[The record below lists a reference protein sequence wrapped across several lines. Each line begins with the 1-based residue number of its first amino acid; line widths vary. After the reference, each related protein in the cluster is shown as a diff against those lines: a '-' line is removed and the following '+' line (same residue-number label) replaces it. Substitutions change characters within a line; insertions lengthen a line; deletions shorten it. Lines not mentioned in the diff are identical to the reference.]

1 MWNAG
6 SAKTLASGP
15 AESPWGFFAVAHLV
29 CNLFFMQTSALII
42 FVITYIGIIFTRL
55 PKVNIDRPSAAFF
68 GAVAMVLFGVLSFDQ
83 AIAAIDFDTIA
94 LLLGMMIIIVTLQ
107 LDGFFSLIASKT
119 IAFAKNP
126 WRLLIVITLFSG
138 VASAFLVNDAVVL
151 LFTPVIIMICR
162 ASGLNPLPF
171 LIAEILAANAGSV
184 MAITGNPQN
193 MLIGVNS
200 GIGYAEFLWRMA
212 PIAILSLLLIVWV
225 LRWFYPSMFRN
236 KTPIVYNGN
245 GFEYNRASMRF
256 SVPVFLLVILLF
268 FAGHYLHL
276 SIPMTALIGGS
287 LILLLG
293 KIRPSRVIEKVDW
306 VLLLFFASLFIVVE
320 GLEQS
325 GLLTRFIDANLLSE
339 DLGGVGAIHALSLV
353 MTQIVSN
360 VPFTIVMLPFMKA
373 ADSELLWLSLAS
385 ASTLAGNATIIGAI
399 ANLIVIESADRF
411 GVKIGFFEFF
421 KPGIIV
427 TLLSFVISFAVFYV
441 YLILA

>member
-1 MWNAG
+1 
-6 SAKTLASGP
+6 
-15 AESPWGFFAVAHLV
+15 
-29 CNLFFMQTSALII
+29 MQTTALII

-68 GAVAMVLFGVLSFDQ
+68 GAVAMILFGVLSFEE
-83 AIAAIDFDTIA
+83 AIVAIDFNTIA
-94 LLLGMMIIIVTLQ
+94 LLLGMMIVVATLQ

-119 IAFAKNP
+119 ISYARNQ
-126 WRLLIVITLFSG
+126 WRLLIIITFISG

-162 ASGLNPLPF
+162 ASGLNPIPY

-200 GIGYAEFLWRMA
+200 GIGYGEFLWRLA
-212 PIAILSLLLIVWV
+212 PVGILSMILIVWV
-225 LRWFYPSMFRN
+225 VRWFYPSLFRN
-236 KTPIVYNGN
+236 KKPIVFNGN
-245 GFEYNRASMRF
+245 GFEYNYASMRF
-256 SVPVFLLVILLF
+256 SVPVFLLVIVLF
-268 FAGHYLHL
+268 FVGHHLHL
-276 SIPMTALIGGS
+276 SIPMIALLGGS

-325 GLLTRFIDANLLSE
+325 GLLSRYIDANLLSE
-339 DLGGVGAIHALSLV
+339 DMGGIGAIHGLSLV

-399 ANLIVIESADRF
+399 ANLIVIESADRL
-411 GVKIGFFEFF
+411 GVKIGFFEFL

-441 YLILA
+441 YLLLG